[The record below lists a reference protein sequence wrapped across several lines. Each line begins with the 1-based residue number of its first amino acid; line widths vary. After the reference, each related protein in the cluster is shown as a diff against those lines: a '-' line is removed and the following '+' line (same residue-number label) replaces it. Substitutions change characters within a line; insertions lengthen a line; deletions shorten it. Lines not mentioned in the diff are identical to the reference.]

1 MKNMYYR
8 HVAPTALSEWDAPR
22 VALVRLRFQCFDRE
36 SHNELGSVFLP
47 GYSICPNRMRNTQE
61 KLSIARGEKP
71 AEKVFKNARVV
82 NVFSGEIHDA
92 NVAVDDGRVIGFGDY
107 EAREVIDLAGAY
119 LAPSL
124 IDGHFHVES
133 TMLTIPELVRL
144 IVPHG
149 TGAMVID
156 PHEYANV
163 LGMDGI
169 RYVLESSKNLPVDF
183 FIMLPSCIPATH
195 LETAGAR
202 FTADDLALMIAD
214 DRIAGVAELMN
225 YPGVFLGMESEL
237 AKIRAGKGK
246 AIDGHAPGLRGKN
259 LNAYALAG
267 VRSDHEST
275 ELEEARE
282 KLRLGMHILVREGST
297 ERNLEDIISI
307 VTPQNSANCS
317 FATDDKLPGDLL
329 GEGHIDHSIRKA
341 IKLGVAPVT
350 AIQMGTIN
358 TARNYRLKNHGAI
371 APRYWADF
379 IVVEDL
385 QKFEIRQ
392 TYKKGKLVAE
402 NGKYLAER
410 PHHVEQPR
418 STMNLSYRA
427 PQDFEI
433 EATAA
438 TKIRVIE
445 IVPHQIVTKGAIES
459 AKIDNGRIVADVDR
473 DILKLVVVERHRATG
488 NVGVGFVRGF
498 GLKRGA
504 LGSTVAHDAHN
515 VVVVGTNDRDITAAI
530 EALVKMRGGQVAIDD
545 GNAVASLPLP
555 IAGLVSD
562 QPLETVIDAISNL
575 NAAAA
580 KLGSTLDA
588 PFMTLSFL
596 SLSPIPELKLTDQG
610 LVDAVKLKLTS
621 LVVE

>member
-1 MKNMYYR
+1 MKDIQ
-8 HVAPTALSEWDAPR
+8 H
-22 VALVRLRFQCFDRE
+22 
-36 SHNELGSVFLP
+36 
-47 GYSICPNRMRNTQE
+47 
-61 KLSIARGEKP
+61 KLSVARGEEP
-71 AEKVFKNARVV
+71 AELLFKNARLV
-82 NVFSGEIHDA
+82 NVFSGEIHET

-107 EAREVIDLAGAY
+107 EALETIDIAGAY

-133 TMLTIPELVRL
+133 TMVTIPEFARAV
-144 IVPHG
+144 VPHG

-169 RYVLESSKNLPVDF
+169 RYVLESSKNLPIDF
-183 FIMLPSCIPATH
+183 FIMLPSCVPATH

-202 FTADDLALMIAD
+202 FTADDLAFMMSD

-225 YPGVFLGMESEL
+225 YPGVFLGHESEL
-237 AKIRAGKGK
+237 AKIEAGRGK
-246 AIDGHAPGLRGKN
+246 VIDGHAPGLRGKN

-282 KLRLGMHILVREGST
+282 KLRLGMHVLVREGST
-297 ERNLEDIISI
+297 ERNLEHIIAL

-317 FATDDKLPGDLL
+317 FATDDKLPGDLVN
-329 GEGHIDHSIRKA
+329 EGHIDHSIRKA
-341 IKLGVAPVT
+341 IALGVPPVT

-358 TARNYRLKNHGAI
+358 TARYYRLKNQGAI

-379 IVVEDL
+379 IVVDDL
-385 QKFEIRQ
+385 TEFKVRRV
-392 TYKKGKLVAE
+392 YKKGVLVAE
-402 NGKYLAER
+402 NGKYLPIAG
-410 PHHVEQPR
+410 PATDQPR
-418 STMNLSYRA
+418 STMNLSYNA
-427 PQDFEI
+427 PEDFEVP
-433 EATAA
+433 ESRNGAV
-438 TKIRVIE
+438 KRIRVIE
-445 IVPHQIVTKGAIES
+445 IVPHQIVTKEVLATPKLADG
-459 AKIDNGRIVADVDR
+459 KIVSDPER

-515 VVVVGTNDRDITAAI
+515 VVVVGVTDSDIVAAI
-530 EALVKMRGGQVAIDD
+530 RGLEEMRGGQVAIAD
-545 GNAVASLPLP
+545 GKIEASLPLP

-562 QPLETVIDAISNL
+562 QPLEIVIQKIAELKS
-575 NAAAA
+575 AAAR
-580 KLGSTLDA
+580 LGSALDA
-588 PFMTLSFL
+588 PFMSLSFL
-596 SLSPIPELKLTDQG
+596 SLSPIPALKLTDQG
-610 LVDAVKLKLTS
+610 MVDAVNLKLTT
-621 LVVE
+621 LVAD

>member
-1 MKNMYYR
+1 
-8 HVAPTALSEWDAPR
+8 
-22 VALVRLRFQCFDRE
+22 
-36 SHNELGSVFLP
+36 
-47 GYSICPNRMRNTQE
+47 MRNIQH
-61 KLSIARGEKP
+61 KLSVARGEVP
-71 AEKVFKNARVV
+71 AELLFKNAQLV
-82 NVFSGEIHDA
+82 NVFSGEIHNA

-107 EAREVIDLAGAY
+107 DAKEIIDLGGAY

-133 TMLTIPELVRL
+133 TMVTIPEFARAV
-144 IVPHG
+144 VPHG

-169 RYVLESSKNLPVDF
+169 RYVLESSKDLPIDF
-183 FIMLPSCIPATH
+183 FIMLPSCVPATH

-202 FTADDLALMIAD
+202 FTADDLRLMIAD
-214 DRIAGVAELMN
+214 DRIAGIAELMN

-237 AKIRAGKGK
+237 AKIEAGRGK
-246 AIDGHAPGLRGKN
+246 VIDGHAPGLRGKN

-282 KLRLGMHILVREGST
+282 KLRLGLHLLVREGST
-297 ERNLEDIISI
+297 ERNLEDIIAL
-307 VTPQNSANCS
+307 VTPENSANCS
-317 FATDDKLPGDLL
+317 FATDDKLPGDLVD
-329 GEGHIDHSIRKA
+329 EGHIDHSIRKA
-341 IKLGVAPVT
+341 IAHGIAPMT

-358 TARNYRLKNHGAI
+358 TARYYRLKNHGAI

-379 IVVEDL
+379 IVFDDL
-385 QKFEIRQ
+385 RKFQIKRV
-392 TYKKGKLVAE
+392 YKKGALVAE
-402 NGKYLAER
+402 SGKYLREKS
-410 PHHVEQPR
+410 PVTEQPR

-427 PQDFEI
+427 PEDFE
-433 EATAA
+433 ARVPPTTSAK
-438 TKIRVIE
+438 KIRVIQ
-445 IVPHQIVTKGAIES
+445 IVPHQIVTKEVLETPKISDGQIVSDIE
-459 AKIDNGRIVADVDR
+459 R

-515 VVVVGTNDRDITAAI
+515 VVVVGVSDSDIVAAI
-530 EALVKMRGGQVAIDD
+530 QALEAMRGGQVAIAD
-545 GNAVASLPLP
+545 GKIEVALPLP

-562 QPLETVIDAISNL
+562 QPLEAVIAKMVEL
-575 NAAAA
+575 KAAAA
-580 KLGSTLDA
+580 QLGCALDA
-588 PFMTLSFL
+588 PFMSLSFM
-596 SLSPIPELKLTDQG
+596 SLSPIPALKLTDQG
-610 LVDAVKLKLTS
+610 LVDAVNLKLTT
-621 LVVE
+621 LIAN